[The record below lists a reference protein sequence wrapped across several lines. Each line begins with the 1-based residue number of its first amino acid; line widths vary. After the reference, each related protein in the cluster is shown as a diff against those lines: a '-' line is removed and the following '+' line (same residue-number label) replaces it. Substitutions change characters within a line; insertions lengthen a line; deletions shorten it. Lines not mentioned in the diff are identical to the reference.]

1 MHKPH
6 NFIFILLLISCGF
19 AKQAFGVIRLGAL
32 AGFARA
38 SAASSEASLTEGPF
52 GGSAFIDYSIDD
64 RRSIGVEHLRSASL
78 SPISTAASFTGIFMK
93 WYPYTPQPQYAAADK
108 DLTIST
114 VTIRDLSPYISGG
127 VGFSQTNIPGKF
139 KGDKPA
145 NTVGL
150 YIALKGGFEY
160 PVWRTWGAR
169 LEYGTAFSVGGTGTV
184 SFPYMMLGF
193 YTFF

>member
-1 MHKPH
+1 MLKLRSL
-6 NFIFILLLISCGF
+6 FCILIICLLVDTSY
-19 AKQAFGVIRLGAL
+19 AVIRFGAL
-32 AGFARA
+32 AGFANA
-38 SAASSEASLTEGPF
+38 SAANSEASLAEGPF

-64 RRSIGVEHLRSASL
+64 RRSVGVEHLRSASL
-78 SPISTAASFTGIFMK
+78 SPLSTACSFTGLFSK

-114 VTIRDLSPYISGG
+114 ITIRDLSPYVAVGL
-127 VGFSQTNIPGKF
+127 GFSQTNIPGKY

-150 YIALKGGFEY
+150 YAALKGGFEY
-160 PVWRTWGAR
+160 PVWRNWGAR
-169 LEYGTAFSVGGTGTV
+169 MEYGAAFSFAGTGTV
-184 SFPYMMLGF
+184 SFPYMMVGF

>member
-1 MHKPH
+1 MRKPR
-6 NFIFILLLISCGF
+6 NFLFAFVFIFLAISESSN
-19 AKQAFGVIRLGAL
+19 AVIRLGAL
-32 AGFARA
+32 AGFANA

-78 SPISTAASFTGIFMK
+78 SPISTASSFTGVFFK
-93 WYPYTPQPQYAAADK
+93 WYPYTPQPQYAPADK

-114 VTIRDLSPYISGG
+114 ITIRDLSPYVSLGL
-127 VGFSQTNIPGKF
+127 GFSQTNIPGKY

-150 YIALKGGFEY
+150 YAALKGGFEY

-169 LEYGTAFSVGGTGTV
+169 LEYGSAFSFAGTGTV
-184 SFPYMMLGF
+184 TFPYMMVGF